1 MLTIRK
7 EQVERLGEFIEES
20 FKTNSIKRLR
30 SKYPQETKEKND
42 QEMMS
47 FINLGIEK
55 AEIYNIIER
64 SDISVFLEY
73 MTNYGNDFDTNPKNE
88 WATEVLKIKD
98 LPGEEK
104 ISLMLNK
111 KPL

>member
-20 FKTNSIKRLR
+20 YKINSIKRLR
-30 SKYPQETKEKND
+30 AKYPKETKGKND
-42 QEMMS
+42 QEMMN
-47 FINLGIEK
+47 FIDDGIEK
-55 AEIYNIIER
+55 AEKYNIIER
-64 SDISVFLEY
+64 RDISVFLEY
-73 MTNYGNDFDTNPKNE
+73 MICYGNDFDTNIEYK
-88 WATEVLKIKD
+88 WATKVLTIKD